1 MGLYVYRA
9 DEDRERLPYAPY
21 VLREEDH
28 IVELPLDTTK
38 CGTLPG
44 YRQHRSRGHDAC
56 DRCKAAAAEATAE
69 QRRNVNR
76 KHRHA

>member
-1 MGLYVYRA
+1 MTYQYRR
-9 DEDRERLPYAPY
+9 DERNEPAIYAPY
-21 VLREEDH
+21 VLREEEH

-56 DRCKAAAAEATAE
+56 DRCKAAAAQATAK
-69 QRRNVNR
+69 QRSG
-76 KHRHA
+76 